1 MNIPCRRY
9 SRRSG
14 GPHHQLR
21 PGGSWAV
28 EPTLPRHAWGSTIGR
43 IATSQEVKDLSR
55 ELEVAISA
63 AKEAGEVLRGA
74 FGGEQA
80 IRHKGEVDIVTDADE
95 RAEAVIRD
103 ILLRGFP
110 SYGMLAEEGGELP
123 GELDARWIVDPLDG
137 TTNYAHG
144 LPIFC
149 VSIALERAGE
159 VVVGV
164 VYDPVRQETY
174 VAKRGSGAT
183 LNGEP
188 IRVSGTDALI
198 DALIVTGFPYDRDE
212 VPDAV
217 ELFGRFAIV
226 TQSMRRLGTA
236 ALDLCYVASG
246 RLDGYYERGVHP
258 WDVAA
263 GALMV
268 EEAGGRV
275 TDYRGGALDLGSR
288 EVVAS
293 NGRLHPAMIELTGE
307 YG

>member
-1 MNIPCRRY
+1 
-9 SRRSG
+9 
-14 GPHHQLR
+14 
-21 PGGSWAV
+21 
-28 EPTLPRHAWGSTIGR
+28 
-43 IATSQEVKDLSR
+43 
-55 ELEVAISA
+55 
-63 AKEAGEVLRGA
+63 
-74 FGGEQA
+74 
-80 IRHKGEVDIVTDADE
+80 
-95 RAEAVIRD
+95 
-103 ILLRGFP
+103 
-110 SYGMLAEEGGELP
+110 
-123 GELDARWIVDPLDG
+123 
-137 TTNYAHG
+137 
-144 LPIFC
+144 
-149 VSIALERAGE
+149 
-159 VVVGV
+159 
-164 VYDPVRQETY
+164 VRQETY
-174 VAKRGSGAT
+174 VAERGSGAT

-217 ELFGRFAIV
+217 ELFGRFAIE
-226 TQSMRRLGTA
+226 TQSMRKLGSA

-307 YG
+307 HG